1 MSITL
6 GLILFALVSFIFVVP
21 VILDWSFVPEIDED
35 ELGQPEFS
43 VVALNMAM
51 GGGRPAL
58 KPALTVVPSNGKRK
72 LAVIRQMPYHPTA
85 EARLR

>member
-6 GLILFALVSFIFVVP
+6 ALILFVLVSFILVVP

-35 ELGQPEFS
+35 EFGQPEIS
-43 VVALNMAM
+43 VAALNMAIS
-51 GGGRPAL
+51 GPSGL
-58 KPALTVVPSNGKRK
+58 KPALKIVPPKPR
-72 LAVIRQMPYHPTA
+72 LAVIRQMPYRPAA

>member
-6 GLILFALVSFIFVVP
+6 ALILFVLVSLILVVP

-43 VVALNMAM
+43 VAALNMAM
-51 GGGRPAL
+51 SGGRPSL
-58 KPALTVVPSNGKRK
+58 KVVPSKGKPK
-72 LAVIRQMPYHPTA
+72 LAVISQMPYRPA
-85 EARLR
+85 AGARLH